1 MQKLETIHRRGDESM
16 KKEDYNIIYFTVL
29 VLVPGTMHLLV
40 LRSIIRALDK
50 SAVPTGTSSKY

>member
-1 MQKLETIHRRGDESM
+1 M
-16 KKEDYNIIYFTVL
+16 KKEDYIIYFTVL

-50 SAVPTGTSSKY
+50 SAVPTVLQ

>member
-16 KKEDYNIIYFTVL
+16 KKEDYIIYFTVL

-50 SAVPTGTSSKY
+50 SAVPTVLQ

>member
-1 MQKLETIHRRGDESM
+1 M
-16 KKEDYNIIYFTVL
+16 KKEDYIIYFTVL